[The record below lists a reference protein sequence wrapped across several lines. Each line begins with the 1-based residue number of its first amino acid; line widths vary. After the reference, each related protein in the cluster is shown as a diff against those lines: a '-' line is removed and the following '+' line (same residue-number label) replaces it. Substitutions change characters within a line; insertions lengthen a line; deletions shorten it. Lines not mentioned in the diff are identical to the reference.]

1 MKESLWVWKNVVNL
15 SEPKPD
21 IRSAF
26 RVVID
31 NNWQGIAYLM
41 LEVSGL
47 DFIEAI
53 QVNYVHAF
61 TAGFPNTLVPVYSR
75 RSVVMIY
82 YIVIKSS
89 LL

>member
-1 MKESLWVWKNVVNL
+1 MWKNVVDL

-21 IRSAF
+21 VRAAF

-47 DFIEAI
+47 DFIEAVTVSHI
-53 QVNYVHAF
+53 NGRQAF
-61 TAGFPNTLVPVYSR
+61 SN
-75 RSVVMIY
+75 
-82 YIVIKSS
+82 S
-89 LL
+89 LLYPCMIANINDTTRRNKVSA